1 VKRQPSIVSSVIGAW
16 MLGFIAVTMCRP
28 ASVPQAKVEMARD
41 TLRGEISIVG
51 TSFEKRTV
59 LKLPT
64 QSVEL
69 TADSLVGDALT
80 RVAGLTLLVAGNMTS
95 PRVMNVVSF
104 VVLRAG
110 VDTVL
115 DGVVVRV
122 GNGFALKNAQGTHAI
137 GNPLRSFSEMVGA
150 RIWIAGQFGK
160 GPTIYGVIV
169 RND

>member
-1 VKRQPSIVSSVIGAW
+1 

-28 ASVPQAKVEMARD
+28 ASVPQSTVETAKD

-69 TADSLVGDALT
+69 TADSLVGNALT
-80 RVAGLTLLVAGNMTS
+80 RVPGLTVLVAGNMTS
-95 PRVMNVVSF
+95 SRVMNVVSF
-104 VVLRAG
+104 VALRANA
-110 VDTVL
+110 DSVL
-115 DGVVVRV
+115 DGVVVRS
-122 GNGFALKNAQGTHAI
+122 GNGFALKNAQGTHAL
-137 GNPLRSFSEMVGA
+137 GYPPRSFSEMVGA

-169 RND
+169 PND